1 MNFEHFKIMQVS
13 SFLCVLIV
21 FLWRVHTG
29 LQAKQAS
36 ECEDGKYTIINDP
49 RRSTA
54 NKEGGN
60 LCDNVLI
67 KDNKWYR
74 FISVAGG
81 EMPTKAPDL
90 NSCGTSSP
98 IWMRGTHPSVE
109 QGAVSR
115 IACTKPHTSI
125 DCGEAREQY
134 NITVRNCT
142 GFYIYQLK
150 EPTECNSAY
159 CAG

>member
-1 MNFEHFKIMQVS
+1 MNFEQFKIMQVS
-13 SFLCVLIV
+13 TFLCVLIV
-21 FLWRVHTG
+21 FLLRVHTG

-36 ECEDGKYTIINDP
+36 ECEDEKYTIINDP

-54 NKEGGN
+54 NKEGD

-74 FISVAGG
+74 FIGVAGG

-98 IWMRGTHPSVE
+98 IWMNGTHPSVE

-115 IACTKPHTSI
+115 TACAKFRLRNCLNQYSI
-125 DCGEAREQY
+125 S
-134 NITVRNCT
+134 VRNCT

>member
-1 MNFEHFKIMQVS
+1 MNFEQFRIMQVS

-21 FLWRVHTG
+21 FLLRVHTG

-54 NKEGGN
+54 NKEGN
-60 LCDNVLI
+60 LCDKHLI

-81 EMPTKAPDL
+81 EMPTKALDL
-90 NSCGTSSP
+90 NSCGTKIP

-115 IACTKPHTSI
+115 TACAKPFPS
-125 DCGEAREQY
+125 DKCVEQY

-150 EPTECNSAY
+150 EPTECYSAY